1 MSMSSTALFPTLVAW
16 LVDLDETWP
25 SEVLSPQEVERSAL
39 FVHAV
44 DAQRYRAAHAAL
56 RVLLAQTSEVPVQG
70 IRIETLPQGKP
81 IMSPQVHAHLAQP
94 FSLSHSGGLGVV
106 LLQEGL
112 PKGDLAQALG
122 VDVELMAQRMG
133 MAAMMGQYMSDDECM
148 ALLALPMAE
157 RDLAALR
164 CWTRKEAVLKALGCG
179 LACDPRHITVGLE
192 PGETVLPAVLIQEAL
207 KAVGRTGQAMF
218 VSTTEVIIHLQS
230 GQAFEAMLSAALL
243 LPPGAHAAPT
253 GLRLSL
259 RAASRSGD
267 PA

>member
-1 MSMSSTALFPTLVAW
+1 MSSTALFPGLVAW
-16 LVDLDETWP
+16 LVDLDEAWP

-56 RVLLAQTSEVPVQG
+56 RVLLAQATSKPVQG
-70 IRIETLPQGKP
+70 IRIDTLAQGKP
-81 IMSPQVHAHLAQP
+81 VMSAEAHGHHAQP

-106 LLQEGL
+106 LLAEGM
-112 PKGDLAQALG
+112 PHGALAQPLG

-179 LACDPRHITVGLE
+179 LACDPRHITVGLDA
-192 PGETVLPAVLIQEAL
+192 GDAVLPAALIQEGL
-207 KAVGRTGQAMF
+207 SAVGRTGQAAF

-253 GLRLSL
+253 GMRLSL

>member
-1 MSMSSTALFPTLVAW
+1 MGSTSLFPSLVAW
-16 LVDLDETWP
+16 LVDLDEAWP
-25 SEVLSPQEVERSAL
+25 TEVLSVQELERSAL

-44 DAQRYRAAHAAL
+44 DAQRYRAAHSAL
-56 RVLLAQTSEVPVQG
+56 RVLLARASELGVQS
-70 IRIETLPQGKP
+70 IQIDTLPQGKP
-81 IMSPQVHAHLAQP
+81 VMSPQAHGHLAQP

-106 LLQEGL
+106 LLGEGM
-112 PKGDLAQALG
+112 PTGELAQPIG

-133 MAAMMGQYMSDDECM
+133 MAAMMGQYMSEDECM
-148 ALLALPMAE
+148 ALLAMPAAE

-179 LACDPRHITVGLE
+179 LACDPRHITVGLDA
-192 PGETVLPAVLIQEAL
+192 GETVLPAMLIQEGL
-207 KAVGRTGQAMF
+207 KAVGRVGQAAF

-230 GQAFEAMLSAALL
+230 GQAFEAMLSGAML
-243 LPPGAHAAPT
+243 LPQGAHAVPT
-253 GLRLSL
+253 GLRLTL

>member
-1 MSMSSTALFPTLVAW
+1 MSSTALFPALVAW
-16 LVDLDETWP
+16 LVDLDEAWP
-25 SEVLSPQEVERSAL
+25 SEVLSAQELERSAL
-39 FVHAV
+39 FVHSV
-44 DAQRYRAAHAAL
+44 DAQRYRAAHSAL
-56 RVLLAQTSEVPVQG
+56 RILLAQATDSSVDG
-70 IRIETLPQGKP
+70 IHIDTLPQGKP
-81 IMSPQVHAHLAQP
+81 VMSPEAHGHQTQP
-94 FSLSHSGGLGVV
+94 FSLSHSGGLGV
-106 LLQEGL
+106 LLLGEGL
-112 PKGDLAQALG
+112 PTGDLAQPLG

-148 ALLALPMAE
+148 ALLALPAAD

-192 PGETVLPAVLIQEAL
+192 AGETVLPALLIQKGL
-207 KAVGRTGQAMF
+207 KAVGRTGQAVL

-230 GQAFEAMLSAALL
+230 GQAFEAMLSSAML
-243 LPPGAHAAPT
+243 LPQGAHAAPT
-253 GLRLSL
+253 GLRLTL